1 LCYKFDIY
9 YYNHPILN
17 DMGLFSKLMN
27 EFIDIIEW
35 VDTGTDTIVWKFP
48 RYQNEIKMGAKLT
61 VRESQVA
68 VFMNEGVIADVY
80 QPGMYTLTTENMPI
94 MTTLHGW
101 KYGFNSPFK
110 ADVFFVSMH
119 QFVNQKWGTKNPVM
133 LRDAEFGPVRLRAF
147 GSYAFRVKDAA
158 VFIREIAAT
167 NPDFTIDDINEQMRN
182 IAVSR
187 GMDAI
192 AGSKIGVLDLAANY
206 DNVSAMITD
215 KIQPEFN
222 ELGLILTKFLIENIS
237 LPPEVEEVM
246 DKRSSMGIVGNLG
259 AYAQFEAAN
268 SMEKAAENPNGGLA
282 GAGMGI
288 GMGAGMMGQMGNI
301 FQQNQFNPNQGAP
314 QNAPPPLAGPPPL
327 PNATKY
333 FVALDGKQSGP
344 FDMAQLGQMVAGGSL
359 DRKTLVWA
367 TGMPA
372 WATADTV
379 SELAPLFNN
388 MPPPLGANL

>member
-1 LCYKFDIY
+1 MCYKFDIY

-372 WATADTV
+372 WGTADTV